1 MISCKNECVFIC
13 EWSELTMQMLLDA
26 WFASMNLS
34 SKRPIASNNSTH
46 AVHGDLSCTA
56 ELWKPA
62 ALESYVL
69 LVI

>member
-1 MISCKNECVFIC
+1 
-13 EWSELTMQMLLDA
+13 MQMLLDA